1 MRHLIHEPFEGLDS
15 DTYIPSMN
23 DWEEFHEWVRQ
34 VEAQQEAEEL
44 AEKFDN
50 ANKELQEV

>member
-1 MRHLIHEPFEGLDS
+1 MRHLIQEPFEGLDS

-34 VEAQQEAEEL
+34 VEAQQEAEEIQ
-44 AEKFDN
+44 AAFDK
-50 ANKELQEV
+50 ANKELQEA